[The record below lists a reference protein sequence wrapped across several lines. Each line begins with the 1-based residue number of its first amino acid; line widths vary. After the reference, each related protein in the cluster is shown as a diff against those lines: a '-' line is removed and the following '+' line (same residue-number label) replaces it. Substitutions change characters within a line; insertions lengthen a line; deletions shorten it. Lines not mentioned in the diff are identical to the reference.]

1 MNAKLNAFAISGD
14 RRHEQSERRQR
25 KRMLRFLASS
35 QDNSRAFKNE
45 GSICLAVVPT
55 WWSPIF
61 HRVLVISRHSPMI
74 NGEGGRRLVNGGQ
87 CHVLH
92 RNQTT
97 KGANEPIQLPT
108 TRWRQSPASVA
119 LTSHAEVLTD
129 WNATARP

>member
-45 GSICLAVVPT
+45 GSNCLAVVPT

-87 CHVLH
+87 CPVLH
-92 RNQTT
+92 PNQLT
-97 KGANEPIQLPT
+97 KGTKDTIQRPIT
-108 TRWRQSPASVA
+108 SWGHFPAFVG
-119 LTSHAEVLTD
+119 LTVDVE
-129 WNATARP
+129 